1 MKMSKLII
9 GIVGAGKLGM
19 TLAKLALDA
28 GYQVNIA
35 GSKDPTQITLATSV
49 LAPGAQPMY
58 TRDVIEKSDII
69 FLALPLSKYQ
79 NIDAKWFAG
88 KTVVDSMN
96 YWWEIDG
103 KTSNYYYDEQ
113 QTSSEKGQAYLT
125 QSVVVKA
132 FNHMGYHDLAGMSH
146 QQRVIVY
153 AGTDEAALAKIR
165 QLIIDFGFVPYYIGD
180 LHATSQLQPGGVLF
194 GANEDMIGIK
204 KLLNK

>member
-1 MKMSKLII
+1 MEMSKLII
-9 GIVGAGKLGM
+9 GVIGAGKLGM

-28 GYQVNIA
+28 DYQVNIA
-35 GSKDPTQITLATSV
+35 GSKDPAKITLATSV

-58 TRDVIEKSDII
+58 VHDVIEKSDII

-79 NIDAKWFAG
+79 SIDATWFAG
-88 KTVVDSMN
+88 KTVIDSMN

-103 KTSNYYYDEQ
+103 KTSSYYYDERH
-113 QTSSEKGQAYLT
+113 TSSEKVQTYL
-125 QSVVVKA
+125 SESIVIKA
-132 FNHMGYHDLAGMSH
+132 FNHMGYHDLASMPH

-153 AGTDEAALAKIR
+153 AGTDEIALAKVK

-194 GANEDMIGIK
+194 GANEDMAGIK
-204 KLLNK
+204 ELLNK